1 MSASRPTLVLVP
13 GLMCDATSW
22 GGVPAGLPEY
32 DCTVVEHGT
41 ADSLVQMAEQVL
53 AQAPARFAL
62 AGHSMGGRV
71 ALEVM
76 RMAPK
81 RVTHLGLFDTGHL
94 PKAPGAAGD
103 EEVRKRMALLDIART
118 QGVRAMASEWVKGMV
133 APQRLNDHALIGS
146 ILEMFERK
154 SADIFE
160 CQLRALIQRPDAT
173 PVLGAVKVPTLVLCG
188 ALDAWSPP
196 VQHQAIADCIP
207 ARPAMV
213 SIPDGGHMVMQEQ
226 PEAVIAAMR
235 QWLSLPSSVSRGAT
249 C

>member
-1 MSASRPTLVLVP
+1 MSDKPALLLVP

-22 GGVPAGLPEY
+22 GALPSGLPEC
-32 DCTVVEHGT
+32 DVRVVDHGQ
-41 ADSLVQMAEQVL
+41 ADSLVQMAEQLL
-53 AQAPARFAL
+53 AAAPARFAL

-76 RMAPK
+76 RLAPG

-94 PKAPGAAGD
+94 PKPAGAAGD
-103 EEVRKRMALLDIART
+103 EEVRKRMALLAIARE

-133 APQRLNDHALIGS
+133 APQRLQDRPLIDA
-146 ILEMFERK
+146 ILDMFERK

-160 CQLRALIQRPDAT
+160 RQLRALIQRPDAT
-173 PVLGAVKVPTLVLCG
+173 PVLSAVKVPTLVLCG

-196 VQHQAIADCIP
+196 AQHQAMADCIP
-207 ARPAMV
+207 ARPAV
-213 SIPDGGHMVMQEQ
+213 VAVPGGGHMVMQEQ
-226 PEAVIAAMR
+226 PAAVLQAMR
-235 QWLSLPSSVSRGAT
+235 QWLALERS